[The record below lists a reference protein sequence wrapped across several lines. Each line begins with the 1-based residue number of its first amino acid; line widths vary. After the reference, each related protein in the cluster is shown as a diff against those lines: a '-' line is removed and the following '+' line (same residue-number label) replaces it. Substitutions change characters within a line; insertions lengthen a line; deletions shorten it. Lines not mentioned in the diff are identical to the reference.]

1 MSKREIL
8 APREIPA
15 VLRYSLA
22 VASVAV
28 ALLATLPLGPTVLT
42 SPPFFLAVIL
52 TAWFGGG
59 RPGLLAVL
67 LSALAL
73 AYVHLPPIYTLHV
86 DPPNRVPLLLFGVS
100 AVLVSW
106 LSARMKRTLVQ
117 LRRARDEL
125 ETRVQ
130 ERTVELRDQASLL
143 DLTHDTVFARDMND
157 VITYWNRGAE
167 ELYGWGRSEVIGK
180 TSHEVAKTI
189 FPEPLPDINRTLLAT
204 GRWEGQLIHTKRDG
218 RQIVVASRWALQRDE
233 HGRPVAILETNND
246 ITERRRAEEA
256 VRESEEQ
263 WRAVFE
269 NNPTMYFMVDAAG
282 TLLSVNPFGAQ
293 QLGHAVDDL
302 VGRPLLDLFHEED
315 RAGVQQNIIAC
326 LDQVG
331 RTMSWESRKVRKD
344 GSVLWVRETA
354 RAMLLK
360 GRMVV
365 LAVCED
371 IMERKRAEYF
381 TKHVFESAPDRMFI
395 IGADYR
401 FRRGNPVF
409 ERFWALPPG
418 GSAGR
423 HLADVIG
430 MVDFERV
437 KPALDRCLRGEDV
450 SAAGWSDTF
459 RGRRYIGVSFTPLRP
474 DTERVEAILGIA
486 RDVTDQMLAI
496 EALQKTQAELAHVTR
511 VTTLGELA
519 ASIVHEVNQPLA
531 AIVADAN
538 ASLNWLDLPDP
549 RLDMVRQTLEAMVK
563 EGHRAA
569 DVVKRIRQ
577 LATKTEPHKS
587 RLEVSDVVRDVLSLV
602 EPELRDHDVTLRVEL
617 ASGLRPVF
625 GDRVQLQQV
634 LLNLIMN
641 GIEAMKAVTD
651 RPRQILIRSHQ
662 HQPGT
667 IVVAVRD
674 SGVGLDPQGADRIF
688 DAFYTTK
695 PDGLGMGLSISR
707 SIIEAHSGR
716 LWASGN
722 DDYGV
727 TLQFTLPTGGGDEHE
742 LDLNQ
747 RT

>member
-1 MSKREIL
+1 
-8 APREIPA
+8 
-15 VLRYSLA
+15 
-22 VASVAV
+22 
-28 ALLATLPLGPTVLT
+28 
-42 SPPFFLAVIL
+42 
-52 TAWFGGG
+52 
-59 RPGLLAVL
+59 
-67 LSALAL
+67 
-73 AYVHLPPIYTLHV
+73 
-86 DPPNRVPLLLFGVS
+86 
-100 AVLVSW
+100 
-106 LSARMKRTLVQ
+106 
-117 LRRARDEL
+117 
-125 ETRVQ
+125 
-130 ERTVELRDQASLL
+130 
-143 DLTHDTVFARDMND
+143 
-157 VITYWNRGAE
+157 
-167 ELYGWGRSEVIGK
+167 
-180 TSHEVAKTI
+180 
-189 FPEPLPDINRTLLAT
+189 
-204 GRWEGQLIHTKRDG
+204 
-218 RQIVVASRWALQRDE
+218 
-233 HGRPVAILETNND
+233 
-246 ITERRRAEEA
+246 
-256 VRESEEQ
+256 
-263 WRAVFE
+263 
-269 NNPTMYFMVDAAG
+269 
-282 TLLSVNPFGAQ
+282 
-293 QLGHAVDDL
+293 
-302 VGRPLLDLFHEED
+302 
-315 RAGVQQNIIAC
+315 
-326 LDQVG
+326 
-331 RTMSWESRKVRKD
+331 
-344 GSVLWVRETA
+344 
-354 RAMLLK
+354 
-360 GRMVV
+360 
-365 LAVCED
+365 
-371 IMERKRAEYF
+371 
-381 TKHVFESAPDRMFI
+381 
-395 IGADYR
+395 
-401 FRRGNPVF
+401 
-409 ERFWALPPG
+409 
-418 GSAGR
+418 
-423 HLADVIG
+423 
-430 MVDFERV
+430 
-437 KPALDRCLRGEDV
+437 
-450 SAAGWSDTF
+450 
-459 RGRRYIGVSFTPLRP
+459 
-474 DTERVEAILGIA
+474 
-486 RDVTDQMLAI
+486 MLAI

-747 RT
+747 RP